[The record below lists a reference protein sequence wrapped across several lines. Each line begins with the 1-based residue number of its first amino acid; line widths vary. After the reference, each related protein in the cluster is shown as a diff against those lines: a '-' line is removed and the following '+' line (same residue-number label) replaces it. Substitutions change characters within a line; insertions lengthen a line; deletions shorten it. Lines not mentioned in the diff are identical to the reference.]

1 MNAQRKPPTLFPCLR
16 SRMGDWWY
24 YITIMT
30 FDEVTNWV
38 KKVDQ
43 IHEREELKT
52 WIQRELRPK
61 RLEEIADYLS
71 SQRQHFFN
79 SVVVGI
85 YRGEPDWYPIQVGK
99 NLAMPMF
106 ELPEGSQNAFGF
118 LHLSGD
124 EEIFAL
130 DGQHRVE
137 GIRLALAQKPSLAKD
152 RVEGI
157 RLALAQKPSLAKDQ
171 QSVIFVAH
179 QETEKGRART
189 RRLFSTLNKYA
200 RPVSKGEL
208 VALSEDDAFAIV
220 TRKIIDEYKY
230 LNISFVPLTKTA
242 NITSNDTKCITTV
255 LGLYDLIQRIYLKP
269 GSRDKRKLEIGP
281 ADKECVQE
289 IYNLACLFW
298 DLLRKS
304 VKEIKEVSDSHPNEQ
319 LAAKYRREDG
329 GHLLFRPVGMKAF
342 AQATRTLVD
351 RDMTFKKAVSLLSQ
365 TNLDLNSC
373 PWSGVLWNSVA
384 KTVITRNSR
393 LAHNLFLYMGGQPC
407 EPESYDLLSEYRRA
421 LDNPG
426 ADLQNIRRIR

>member
-1 MNAQRKPPTLFPCLR
+1 MNVQRKPPTLFPCLR

-24 YITIMT
+24 YSTIMT
-30 FDEVTNWV
+30 FAEVSVWV
-38 KKVDQ
+38 KKVEQ
-43 IHEREELKT
+43 IHERQELKT
-52 WIQRELRPK
+52 WIQRDLRHK
-61 RLEEIADYLS
+61 RLEEIANYLR

-79 SVVVGI
+79 SIVVGI
-85 YRGEPDWYPIQVGK
+85 YRGEPDWYPIRVGK
-99 NLAMPMF
+99 NLAMPMLG
-106 ELPEGSQNAFGF
+106 LPEGSQNAFGF

-124 EEIFAL
+124 EELFAV

-137 GIRLALAQKPSLAKD
+137 GIKLALKQKPSLD
-152 RVEGI
+152 
-157 RLALAQKPSLAKDQ
+157 KDQ

-179 QETEKGRART
+179 QETEEGRART

-208 VALSEDDAFAIV
+208 VALSEDDTFAIV

-242 NITSNDTKCITTV
+242 NMPSNDIQCITTV
-255 LGLYDLIQRIYLKP
+255 LGLYDLIQRISLKP

-281 ADKECVQE
+281 ADKGRVQE
-289 IYNLACLFW
+289 IYELTCRFW

-304 VKEIKEVSDSHPNEQ
+304 VKEIKEVCDSRPKDQ
-319 LAAKYRREDG
+319 LAAKYRRKDG
-329 GHLLFRPVGMKAF
+329 GHLLFRHLGMKAF

-351 RDMTFKKAVSLLSQ
+351 RDKTIEEAVALLSK

-384 KTVITRNSR
+384 KTMITRHSR
-393 LAHNLFLYMGGQPC
+393 LAHNLFLYMGRQEF

-421 LDNPG
+421 LDKPD
-426 ADLQNIRRIR
+426 ADLQKIPRI

>member
-1 MNAQRKPPTLFPCLR
+1 MNGQQKPQTLFPCLR

-30 FDEVTNWV
+30 FEEVNIWV
-38 KKVDQ
+38 KKVDH
-43 IHEREELKT
+43 IHERKELKT

-61 RLEEIADYLS
+61 RLEEIADYLR
-71 SQRQHFFN
+71 SQKQHFFN
-79 SVVVGI
+79 SIVAGI

-99 NLAMPMF
+99 NLAMPMLG
-106 ELPEGSQNAFGF
+106 LPEGSQDAFGF
-118 LHLSGD
+118 LFLSGA

-137 GIRLALAQKPSLAKD
+137 GIRLALAQKPSL
-152 RVEGI
+152 
-157 RLALAQKPSLAKDQ
+157 SKDQ

-179 QETEKGRART
+179 QETEKGRERT

-220 TRKIIDEYKY
+220 TRKIIDEYQY
-230 LNISFVPLTKTA
+230 LNIGFVPLTKTA
-242 NITSNDTKCITTV
+242 NIPSNDAKCITTV
-255 LGLYDLIQRIYLKP
+255 LGLYDLIQRISLKP

-281 ADKECVQE
+281 ADKGRVQE
-289 IYNLACLFW
+289 IYNLTCRFW

-304 VKEIKEVSDSHPNEQ
+304 VKQIKEVSDSHPNEQ
-319 LAAKYRREDG
+319 LAARYRRADG

-351 RDMTFKKAVSLLSQ
+351 RGMTFQNAVALLSQ

-384 KTVITRNSR
+384 KRMINKNGR
-393 LAHNLFLYMGGQPC
+393 LAHNLFLYMIGQSC
-407 EPESYDLLSEYRRA
+407 EPDSYDLLSEYQRA
-421 LDNPG
+421 LDNPD
-426 ADLQNIRRIR
+426 ADLQKIRRIR

>member
-1 MNAQRKPPTLFPCLR
+1 MNVQRKPPTLFPCLR

-30 FDEVTNWV
+30 FDEVKNWV
-38 KKVDQ
+38 KNVDQ
-43 IHEREELKT
+43 IHERKELKS

-85 YRGEPDWYPIQVGK
+85 YRGEPGWYPIQVEK
-99 NLAMPMF
+99 NLAMPMV

-118 LHLSGD
+118 LLLSGD

-137 GIRLALAQKPSLAKD
+137 GIRLALAQKPSL
-152 RVEGI
+152 
-157 RLALAQKPSLAKDQ
+157 SKDQ

-179 QETEKGRART
+179 QETEKGRERT

-208 VALSEDDAFAIV
+208 VALSEDDTFAIV
-220 TRKIIDEYKY
+220 TRKIIDEYQY

-242 NITSNDTKCITTV
+242 NIPSNDSKCITTV
-255 LGLYDLIQRIYLKP
+255 LGLYDLIQKISLKR
-269 GSRDKRKLEIGP
+269 GSRDKRKLETGP
-281 ADKECVQE
+281 ADNERVQE
-289 IYNLACLFW
+289 IFSLACLFW

-304 VKEIKEVSDSHPNEQ
+304 VKEIKEVSDSPPNEQ
-319 LAAKYRREDG
+319 LAAKYRRENG

-351 RDMTFKKAVSLLSQ
+351 RGMTFQKAVALLSR
-365 TNLDLNSC
+365 TNLDLNTC

-384 KTVITRNSR
+384 NTMINKYSR

-407 EPESYDLLSEYRRA
+407 EPESYNLLSEYRRA

-426 ADLQNIRRIR
+426 ADLQEISRIR

>member
-30 FDEVTNWV
+30 FDEVNIWV
-38 KKVDQ
+38 KEVDK
-43 IHEREELKT
+43 IHERQELKT

-61 RLEEIADYLS
+61 RLKEIADYLS

-85 YRGEPDWYPIQVGK
+85 YRGKPDWYPIEVGK
-99 NLAMPMF
+99 NVAMPKF

-137 GIRLALAQKPSLAKD
+137 GIRLALAQKPA
-152 RVEGI
+152 
-157 RLALAQKPSLAKDQ
+157 LAKDQ

-179 QETEKGRART
+179 RETEKGRART

-230 LNISFVPLTKTA
+230 LNISFVPLTRTA
-242 NITSNDTKCITTV
+242 NIPSNDTKCITTV
-255 LGLYDLIQRIYLKP
+255 LGLYDLIQRISLKP

-281 ADKECVQE
+281 TDNARVQE

-304 VKEIKEVSDSHPNEQ
+304 VKEIKKVSDSSPNAK

-351 RDMTFKKAVSLLSQ
+351 RDMTFEKAVALLSR
-365 TNLDLNSC
+365 TNLDLNTC
-373 PWSGVLWNSVA
+373 PWPGVLWNSVA
-384 KTVITRNSR
+384 NTMINKNSR

-407 EPESYDLLSEYRRA
+407 EPDSYNLLSQYQKA

-426 ADLQNIRRIR
+426 ANLQEIPRIR